1 MRNSPGRVARR
12 ISLVMALLL
21 FAATVFALV
30 LGATQ
35 RGEQGTIGLQA
46 AFTLAIL
53 AVMWVLIGIM
63 FSLPRPEQDNREPKE
78 SKEQPAAPAEPRVNW
93 FQDNKTRVPVGSG
106 RRR

>member
-1 MRNSPGRVARR
+1 MRNSPGRVARQ
-12 ISLVMALLL
+12 ISLVMVLLL
-21 FAATVFALV
+21 FAATVFSLV
-30 LGATQ
+30 IGATQ

-53 AVMWVLIGIM
+53 AVMWVLIGIK
-63 FSLPRPEQDNREPKE
+63 FRLPRPEQDNREPEDRQQK
-78 SKEQPAAPAEPRVNW
+78 PAPPAEPRVNW